1 MAGFSG
7 YSITYE
13 SDGQGGFIPIFKM
26 RGERFERVSHRD
38 GSPVR
43 CKSPMEAEN
52 AAAKHLL
59 ARLNRAEQP
68 QEHYVSRRTVI
79 HHPQRESQPRE
90 PVQRAP
96 ARSEADRVF
105 ANFKTEPKK

>member
-1 MAGFSG
+1 MAGFDG

-13 SDGQGGFIPIFKM
+13 TDGEGGFIPVFKM
-26 RGERFERVSHRD
+26 RGGKLERVHHRD

-43 CKSPMEAEN
+43 CKTVQEAEN
-52 AAAKHLL
+52 SAAKHLL
-59 ARLNRAEQP
+59 AKLNNSTGP
-68 QEHYVSRRTVI
+68 QEHYVARRTVI
-79 HHPQRESQPRE
+79 HHPQRDSQPRE

-105 ANFKTEPKK
+105 ANFTKEPKK